1 MKTGKLVGK
10 TAFVTGASSGIGEAT
25 ALALAAEGARVAM
38 TARRIDRLNDLA
50 DRIHRGG
57 GEAVAIQADVTSEVE
72 ISAAIQRVLRDF
84 GRIDILLCVAGVG
97 VAAPFQNTTIAEYR
111 SMIDVNFLGLL
122 YPINAVLPS
131 MKATGSGHIV
141 IVSSGTGRY
150 IHPSVVYSGTKHAA
164 SAMAESLRR
173 EIGKDGIRVT
183 SIEPGAVKTEFVSQ
197 MRADVRRSV
206 EQRLGDMIQ
215 LESEDV
221 ANAILYAVTQPPRV
235 NINILTLYPTQ
246 QA

>member
-1 MKTGKLVGK
+1 MKTGKLNGK

-25 ALALAAEGARVAM
+25 ALGLAAEGARVAM

-50 DRIHRGG
+50 DRIHRRGG
-57 GEAVAIQADVTSEVE
+57 DAVAIQADVTSEVE